1 MEEILELFPNREA
14 FEKYWEENYLP
25 VEYKDV
31 KSAYEEYVKSVDK
44 HIFLADYEENGC
56 IGESDF
62 LENLSEDAQFFFQ
75 DTLTEIFY
83 ERNPDVY
90 ENAFAL
96 YEIAQMEGDPSLDVA
111 ICFHEEYNRL
121 YREFMMNIFGT
132 FFTK

>member
-44 HIFLADYEENGC
+44 HIFLADYEETGC
-56 IGESDF
+56 IGERDF

-75 DTLTEIFY
+75 DALKINILPFIS
-83 ERNPDVY
+83 RRVY
-90 ENAFAL
+90 
-96 YEIAQMEGDPSLDVA
+96 
-111 ICFHEEYNRL
+111 ICQIVRKDIHPVLFIHHSGPGSYLLN
-121 YREFMMNIFGT
+121 EFLILFGT
-132 FFTK
+132 FHRWK